1 MRKYGYS
8 LVGRVAKMEIDEETK
23 IVAYKDGKPMYYIV
37 FNDDLVSS
45 EDRKRVQKAI
55 QKALDIEDLK

>member
-1 MRKYGYS
+1 
-8 LVGRVAKMEIDEETK
+8 MEIDEETK
-23 IVAYKDGKPMYYIV
+23 IIAYKDGEPMYYIV